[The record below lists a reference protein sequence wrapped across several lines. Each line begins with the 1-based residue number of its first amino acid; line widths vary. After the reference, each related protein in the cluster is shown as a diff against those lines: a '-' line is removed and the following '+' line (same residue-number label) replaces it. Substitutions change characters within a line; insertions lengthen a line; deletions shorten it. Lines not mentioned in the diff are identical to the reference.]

1 MKCIEDEIPFEVPEG
16 WAWSRLL
23 PFTIKIG
30 AGSTPKGGSAV
41 YNNSGIKFIRSQ
53 NVYDDGL
60 VLNDVAYIS
69 EEINQKKSGSIVM
82 PQDILLNI
90 TGGSIG
96 RCALV
101 PDDFDIANVNQ
112 HVIIIRLVEVSLRQ
126 YIHSVIIS
134 PYIQKQI
141 FSKQVGSGS
150 GGLSAETTST
160 FLIPIPPIQEQYAI
174 QAKLQLCISSVS
186 AITVEKT
193 NITNL
198 VSTAKAKI
206 LDLAVRGKLVPQNP
220 NDEPASVLL
229 DRIRAAKE
237 ELVKQGKIKQD
248 KKESVILK
256 GEDNSYYEKVG
267 GVSVCIDSKIPFDL
281 PKGWCWERLGNVASI
296 ARGGSPR
303 PIKDFLTDAD
313 NGINW
318 IKIGDAEQGGKY
330 IFSTAE
336 KIIPEGLSKTRYV
349 NKGDFLLT
357 NSMSFGRPYI
367 LKTDGCI
374 HDGWLVIGDTEGI
387 FSQDFLYY
395 TLSSEFM
402 YKSFCELAA
411 GSTVKNLQL
420 DTVKSVFFPIPPY
433 AEQIRIAEHVEEM
446 YSLINSI
453 EKRLS

>member
-41 YNNSGIKFIRSQ
+41 YNNCGIKFIRSQ

-141 FSKQVGSGS
+141 FSKQVGSGR

-256 GEDNSYYEKVG
+256 GEDNSYYQ
-267 GVSVCIDSKIPFDL
+267 DL
-281 PKGWCWERLGNVASI
+281 PE
-296 ARGGSPR
+296 
-303 PIKDFLTDAD
+303 
-313 NGINW
+313 NW
-318 IKIGDAEQGGKY
+318 ISVS
-330 IFSTAE
+330 FSNIATL
-336 KIIPEGLSKTRYV
+336 IS
-349 NKGDFLLT
+349 
-357 NSMSFGRPYI
+357 GR
-367 LKTDGCI
+367 D
-374 HDGWLVIGDTEGI
+374 
-387 FSQDFLYY
+387 
-395 TLSSEFM
+395 LSSEEYNSDRAGIPYITGASNFHNGSILINRWTTSP
-402 YKSFCELAA
+402 KSISIRNDILLTCKGTVGELAINDFDKIHIA
-411 GSTVKNLQL
+411 RQIMAIRVFTNINLKYIKLFLESMISEIKKSADGLIPGISRDDVLSLNISLPPLAEQRRIVQAIETAFAQL
-420 DTVKSVFFPIPPY
+420 DHI
-433 AEQIRIAEHVEEM
+433 
-446 YSLINSI
+446 INCIS
-453 EKRLS
+453 